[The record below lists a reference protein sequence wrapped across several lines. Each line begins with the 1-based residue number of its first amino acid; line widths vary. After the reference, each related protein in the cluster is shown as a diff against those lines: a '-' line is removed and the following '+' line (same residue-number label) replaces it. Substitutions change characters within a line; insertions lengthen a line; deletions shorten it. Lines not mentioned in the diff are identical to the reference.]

1 MSVLKDFAAKR
12 FWLCAALTAAV
23 ALLVL
28 ALGAW
33 LTVIGFV
40 PPDRIQPFVCV
51 VWAIAGVCAG
61 ICAAAQKEKRLLH
74 ALLTIGTV
82 MAIFC
87 CTGLTAPAG
96 QGTEGVWWIYV
107 VAALAG
113 RVLGVLL
120 PCKRKRRSK
129 TRSTTVKK
137 R

>member
-33 LTVIGFV
+33 LTVIGFIA
-40 PPDRIQPFVCV
+40 PDRIQPFVSA

-87 CTGLTAPAG
+87 CAGLTAPAG
-96 QGTEGVWWIYV
+96 QGTEAVWWINV
-107 VAALAG
+107 IAALTG
-113 RVLGVLL
+113 TMLGVLL
-120 PCKRKRRSK
+120 PRKRKRRSK